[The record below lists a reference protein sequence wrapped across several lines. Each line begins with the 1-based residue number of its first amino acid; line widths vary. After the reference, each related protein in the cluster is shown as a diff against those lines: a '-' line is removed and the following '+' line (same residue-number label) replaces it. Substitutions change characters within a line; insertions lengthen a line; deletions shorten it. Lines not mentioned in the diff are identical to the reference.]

1 MAALEMAQG
10 DYADL
15 HHHCVAIGK
24 SRGYR
29 PVPG

>member
-1 MAALEMAQG
+1 MAALEVAQG

-15 HHHCVAIGK
+15 HHHYVAIGK
-24 SRGYR
+24 ARGYR